1 MKKNRNNKKKENR
14 NQTYELL
21 YQTSYMLFLLLGCLL
36 LLYMHDGYYDL
47 MESKA
52 QCFSLTVKI
61 LLPFLLL
68 TLFFKWKKRRL
79 PKLGSFEIGL
89 LVFLSV
95 ACISMFLSSSI
106 KDSFSGELGWYVG
119 FFAIF
124 SLIFIYFVFQG
135 ETFQYRYMYIPLF
148 LISIFEYAVT
158 ILDCA
163 RLDVLHLREV
173 ISGSDYY
180 NFYGT
185 IGNCNWYVG
194 FLSLTVVFFVCMY
207 LGCENRKQ
215 RIAYFI
221 ASWLGLIASVL
232 NGADGIYLA
241 FGFCSFFALPLAL
254 KNPESVKRLAVLA
267 FSFFVS
273 LLLVGVIP
281 AFSDRISC
289 LNGFGKLFFH
299 PLLCILM
306 IVISGI
312 FVFLIPRIKKE
323 FYEKNRRMIIQIL
336 ESILIVTVLAF
347 TVYLIG
353 HMDEDFGG
361 GRMMLWKLSF
371 SAYGKEYTPLMK
383 LFGVGPEMLLNVY
396 RGLSN
401 DRGAIYNAAHSE
413 AIQLLLTTGIS
424 GLLAWLFC
432 WGNLFVRYFREYRL
446 NDHKRMAIS
455 ACLFAYFGQS
465 FVNSATTVNLNALLF
480 FVLLLSQKDSKKNQ
494 KN

>member
-1 MKKNRNNKKKENR
+1 MKKNKNHKKEKR

-21 YQTSYMLFLLLGCLL
+21 YQTSYTLFLLLGCML

-47 MESKA
+47 MESKTGFFELA
-52 QCFSLTVKI
+52 MKI
-61 LLPFLLL
+61 LSPFFLL
-68 TLFFKWKKRRL
+68 TLFFKWKEKRL
-79 PKLGSFEIGL
+79 SIGDPLDIGL
-89 LVFLSV
+89 LVFLVTS
-95 ACISMFLSSSI
+95 CISMFLSSSV
-106 KDSFSGELGWYVG
+106 KYAFSGELGWYVG
-119 FFAIF
+119 FFAII
-124 SLIFIYFVFQG
+124 SLILMYFVFRD

-148 LISIFEYAVT
+148 LLCIFEYAVT

-163 RLDVLHLREV
+163 RLDVLHLREI

-185 IGNCNWYVG
+185 IGNCNWCVG
-194 FLSLTVVFFVCMY
+194 FLSLTVVFFTCMY
-207 LGCENRKQ
+207 LHCENRKQ
-215 RIAYFI
+215 SIAYFI
-221 ASWLGLIASVL
+221 ASWLGLIASIL
-232 NGADGIYLA
+232 NGADGIYLS

-254 KNPESVKRLAVLA
+254 DSTESIKRLAILA
-267 FSFFVS
+267 FSFCTA
-273 LLLVGVIP
+273 LLLIDIIP
-281 AFSDRISC
+281 AFDDRISC
-289 LNGFGKLFFH
+289 LNGFGRIFFRPLF
-299 PLLCILM
+299 CIA
-306 IVISGI
+306 VIAVSALI
-312 FVFLIPRIKKE
+312 FFISMKIRKE
-323 FYEKNRRMIIQIL
+323 IYEKSCRTIVRIAEAVLIL
-336 ESILIVTVLAF
+336 SILIFAF
-347 TVYLIG
+347 FMIRK
-353 HMDEDFGG
+353 MDDDFGG
-361 GRMMLWKLSF
+361 GRMMLWKLSL
-371 SAYGKEYTPLMK
+371 SAYGSEFTPLMK
-383 LFGVGPEMLLNVY
+383 TFGIGEEMLQEVY
-396 RGLSN
+396 RNLSN